1 MKKFIWIFSILLL
14 LFSFYSCG
22 VSNSTGS
29 TAESSNGK
37 NLSSKQTAAA
47 KSAGHSIDQYLTYR
61 LPDPLSDGGY
71 NGELGFLGGNL
82 FCLKSTGSC
91 VAKKASD
98 STPPGWN
105 SYGGAEMY
113 YRLNCKFEKGQLTDV
128 SSPWNHSVYLT
139 KMEPVDH
146 CEVPAAI
153 VQVSFD
159 LYPASEA
166 SEKHIHDKNALNST
180 MWYVFFAK
188 EDRSINYAIFLN
200 AEQFSKEDTAAL
212 AQSVKFSDQ
221 AFSRKIQP

>member
-1 MKKFIWIFSILLL
+1 MKRIILAFSIPLL

-22 VSNSTGS
+22 ISNFTGS
-29 TAESSNGK
+29 TAESSDGN

-47 KSAGHSIDQYLTYR
+47 KSADHSIHQYLTCR
-61 LPDPLSDGGY
+61 LPDTLSDGGY
-71 NGELGFLGGNL
+71 NEELGFLGGNL

-105 SYGGAEMY
+105 SYGGAEIY
-113 YRLNCKFEKGQLTDV
+113 YGLNCKFEKGQLTDV
-128 SSPWNHSVYLT
+128 SSPWNHSGYLT

-159 LYPASEA
+159 LYPAAEA
-166 SEKHIHDKNALNST
+166 SEKHIDDKKALNST
-180 MWYVFFAK
+180 MWYVFFAEEEHK
-188 EDRSINYAIFLN
+188 VSYAIFLN
-200 AEQFSKEDTAAL
+200 AEHFSKEDTAAL

-221 AFSRKIQP
+221 AFNLKIQP